1 MRISNNWK
9 SYQLLDAG
17 GGYRY
22 ERWGGHVVARPD
34 PTVIFGAKN
43 RKIAVSAIYKRSNT
57 GGGEWDRSLS
67 EQVIEYGDLKF
78 KVKPT
83 NFKHMGLFPEQ
94 AVNWDFYRE
103 QISKVSKPVKIL
115 NLFAYTGGAT
125 LACAAAGAAVTHVDA
140 AKGMVSWAK
149 ENAEL
154 SGLSNASIRW
164 IVDDCEKFIL
174 REARRGNVYDGVIMD
189 PPSYGRGSSGEV
201 WKLEEQLGSLIE
213 STRAILSDKPL
224 FFAVNTYTTGVS
236 HSAVEYILRT
246 TLADKFS
253 SFWGDEIGLSVEST
267 GLALPAGATTFGV
280 NE

>member
-22 ERWGGHVVARPD
+22 ERWGNHTVARPD
-34 PTVIFGAKN
+34 PTVIFGVKN
-43 RKIAVSAIYKRSNT
+43 HKIKVSAIYKRSSS
-57 GGGEWDRSLS
+57 GGGEWDRNLA

-78 KVKPT
+78 KVRPT

-103 QISKVSKPVKIL
+103 KIAGKKDIKIL

-125 LACAAAGAAVTHVDA
+125 IACAAAGAAVTHVDS
-140 AKGMVSWAK
+140 AKGMVTWAK
-149 ENAEL
+149 ENAAL
-154 SGLSNASIRW
+154 SGLADAPIRW

-189 PPSYGRGSSGEV
+189 PPSYGRGTNGEV
-201 WKLEEQLGSLIE
+201 WQLEEKLCSLIE
-213 STRAILSDKPL
+213 STKAILSDKPL

-253 SFWGDEIGLSVEST
+253 TFSGDEIGLPVERT
-267 GLALPAGATTFGV
+267 GLALPAGATTFGE